1 MLSPVKGEDVLMNP
15 GAYGDTL
22 VRGKLNIFW
31 RRPFSYLLG
40 SINVILIEYVDL
52 TYNTRGYFWVIDFA

>member
-1 MLSPVKGEDVLMNP
+1 MNP